1 MALAAAQV
9 ERLWRLS
16 AVIHGR
22 CFAISRNTAVVES
35 VENAAAVR
43 PASVTELWS
52 LCNGYL
58 VVKPDALAIA
68 PRAARLRANEELA
81 RVAPTMA
88 KTKALIR
95 YPQDPT
101 AKEAA
106 TSHAGIFAVRADD
119 D

>member
-9 ERLWRLS
+9 ERARRFS
-16 AVIHGR
+16 AVTHDR
-22 CFAISRNTAVVES
+22 CCVHY
-35 VENAAAVR
+35 VENAATVH
-43 PASVTELWS
+43 PASVAELSS

-68 PRAARLRANEELA
+68 PRAARLWANEELA

-88 KTKALIR
+88 KIKAQIR
-95 YPQDPT
+95 YLQDSAT
-101 AKEAA
+101 KEAA
-106 TSHAGIFAVRADD
+106 TSHAGIFAARADD